1 MSRITGTSG
10 PWAQPDVAFKQ
21 FKANA
26 TITAGQAVG
35 LQTGTTGDGIKVVV
49 ATAAIPP
56 VGMAC
61 EGGASGTFIK
71 VQTGGPN
78 TVAAVTNG
86 SVAAGN
92 VVHSIAAGAMAGV
105 AVADFTALLTGTKL
119 GYAIKE
125 DSGNVGPVGSIFID
139 PFVKI

>member
-10 PWAQPDVAFKQ
+10 PWSQPDVSFRQ

-35 LQTGTTGDGIKVVV
+35 LQTGATGDGVKIVA

-61 EGGASGTFIK
+61 EGGASGDFIK

-78 TVAAVTNG
+78 IVAAVTNG

-105 AVADFTALLTGTKL
+105 TVAGFLATLTGAKV
-119 GYAIKE
+119 GYAIKD

-139 PFVKI
+139 PFVKV